1 VPELFNLDRPSRFE
15 QLAQDRTVAGWSSSS
30 SHARGGKRAPRATA
44 LRWYAMPPPSTAVS
58 MATHM
63 CDEPRSYIASALVS
77 SNHLRRGIAQ
87 AAAPRQ
93 TPGTATATQV
103 RGVGE
108 VDRLGIE
115 PRAAFPGFV
124 FFSLFFLF

>member
-1 VPELFNLDRPSRFE
+1 
-15 QLAQDRTVAGWSSSS
+15 
-30 SHARGGKRAPRATA
+30 
-44 LRWYAMPPPSTAVS
+44 

-63 CDEPRSYIASALVS
+63 RDEPRSYIASALVS

-124 FFSLFFLF
+124 FFLCFFYFSFKLGFLLNSNKNSKSKFKL